1 MATVVLQDLSKVIA
15 VPVGTAAKFRG
26 QINDNFA
33 VLKDASQQLQ
43 NMVGEWDE
51 TEIGT
56 IATRLFNNKKVCC
69 GNEEAYDNSIAKGL
83 VMEEGDFWFLE
94 QK

>member
-1 MATVVLQDLSKVIA
+1 MATVVLQDLNKV
-15 VPVGTAAKFRG
+15 VTVSVGTAAKFRG
-26 QINDNFA
+26 EINNNFT

-51 TEIGT
+51 TRKGT
-56 IATRLFNNKKVCC
+56 IATRLFENRKVCC
-69 GNEEAYDNSIAKGL
+69 GNESEYESSISDGL
-83 VMEEGDFWFLE
+83 ILEDGDFWFLE